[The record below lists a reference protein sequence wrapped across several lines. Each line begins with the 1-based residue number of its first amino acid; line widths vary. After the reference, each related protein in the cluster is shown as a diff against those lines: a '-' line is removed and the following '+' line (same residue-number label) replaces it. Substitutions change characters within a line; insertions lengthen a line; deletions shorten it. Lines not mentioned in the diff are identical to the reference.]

1 MIEFLANAYKYTIAI
16 TTALCI
22 IGLALIIFA
31 LVSGRGEDQLLL
43 LGASVVYLFALSGG
57 LLLVFG
63 ISAVLISTRDSQR
76 RSEGLLRE
84 LLARQPSRE

>member
-1 MIEFLANAYKYTIAI
+1 MIEFLANTYKYAIAI